1 MAAYS
6 LAPQL
11 SHPSTKARI
20 IEYKMYAKI
29 EYKVHSALNRREVWR
44 CWSSRAEDLVSLV
57 DKVARV
63 FSKEAA
69 ELSSPYIE
77 LH

>member
-1 MAAYS
+1 
-6 LAPQL
+6 
-11 SHPSTKARI
+11 
-20 IEYKMYAKI
+20 MYAKI
-29 EYKVHSALNRREVWR
+29 EYKVHSALKRREVWR

-69 ELSSPYIE
+69 ELSLPYIE